1 VGGLQPWI
9 KEDFEISAVIW
20 DWERGEV
27 GAAQRQGSES
37 GERSAGVGLSLGRG
51 EGGEGPQSEK
61 LARREKATG
70 GERGRGVWVGG
81 RGVWGCWGLIC
92 GFGS

>member
-9 KEDFEISAVIW
+9 EEDFEISAVIW

-70 GERGRGVWVGG
+70 EREEGV
-81 RGVWGCWGLIC
+81 C
-92 GFGS
+92 G